1 MTSLARYSEDL
12 DVPPLSGGARAAVL
26 LLALGSEGASR
37 VLKHM
42 APDEIVALRQAA
54 ATLNEVLPEQI
65 EAVVEEFSDTF
76 KRGPIF
82 PGPSQQ
88 MTKLLKSALTE
99 NEFQSLFPN
108 ERQDDIDRILY
119 ADTRNVWEAMAEME
133 GAVLAGKLSGEH
145 PHIVALLLSK
155 LPSDVSVAIIKAC
168 DPTMRNDIM
177 RRMLMVKPLAAP
189 VQALFETHVRE
200 AYLVVGDDADNGSSH
215 TVLANVINR
224 MDKTDGN
231 ELIEIIEADM
241 PEDALQLKKL
251 LFAFEDIPTMPA
263 RARLTLFDGIAAD
276 TVIMALRGADETI
289 RESVLAAHGARARR
303 MIEAELGQNVQP
315 LKQDIEAARR
325 EIANLALE
333 MAGAGTIQLRD
344 EEGAA

>member
-12 DVPPLSGGARAAVL
+12 EVPPLSGGARAAVL

-42 APDEIVALRQAA
+42 APNEIVALRQAA
-54 ATLNEVLPEQI
+54 ASLNEVLPEQI

-145 PHIVALLLSK
+145 PHI
-155 LPSDVSVAIIKAC
+155 
-168 DPTMRNDIM
+168 
-177 RRMLMVKPLAAP
+177 
-189 VQALFETHVRE
+189 
-200 AYLVVGDDADNGSSH
+200 
-215 TVLANVINR
+215 
-224 MDKTDGN
+224 
-231 ELIEIIEADM
+231 
-241 PEDALQLKKL
+241 
-251 LFAFEDIPTMPA
+251 
-263 RARLTLFDGIAAD
+263 
-276 TVIMALRGADETI
+276 
-289 RESVLAAHGARARR
+289 
-303 MIEAELGQNVQP
+303 
-315 LKQDIEAARR
+315 
-325 EIANLALE
+325 
-333 MAGAGTIQLRD
+333 
-344 EEGAA
+344 